1 MKNEEAAQKEN
12 DFAKR
17 NTLFDLSDNEEL
29 SEITESDEKDLDFEN
44 LQSFIVEKKQK
55 IFESEKPYSF
65 LKGAER
71 SDVYIKNYL
80 MKFDM
85 VRTLK
90 ILEQE
95 FFEKLSQGV
104 IDMEKISNVPDLY
117 LESENLQERIGNIQ
131 KELDDAK
138 IYAEKANSLFLKLN
152 KAKEN
157 EKIKHRRVQQEKVK
171 LIKEIEKLKKVYD
184 EDNKIYKD
192 LKKKYWDVTKESLVL
207 EQEMK
212 GLTSK
217 VVNLKEQEDK
227 LKKTLDDTK
236 KHKESNIFF
245 IFIFILDIHLF
256 YYFVLKF
263 D

>member
-12 DFAKR
+12 DFVQR
-17 NTLFDLSDNEEL
+17 STLFDLSDNEEL

-44 LQSFIVEKKQK
+44 LQSFIVEKKKK

-65 LKGAER
+65 SKGAER

-90 ILEQE
+90 TLEQE

-104 IDMEKISNVPDLY
+104 IEMEKISNVPDLY

-212 GLTSK
+212 GLSSK

-227 LKKTLDDTK
+227 LKKTLDDSK

-245 IFIFILDIHLF
+245 YFLF
-256 YYFVLKF
+256 
-263 D
+263 

>member
-1 MKNEEAAQKEN
+1 MKNEEISQYEMDEEKNKNSFYSITEE
-12 DFAKR
+12 
-17 NTLFDLSDNEEL
+17 DLSQ
-29 SEITESDEKDLDFEN
+29 ITISDDKEVDFNNLESF
-44 LQSFIVEKKQK
+44 FVEKPTK
-55 IFESEKPYSF
+55 IFDEEKPYTF
-65 LKGAER
+65 EEGANR

-80 MKFDM
+80 IKFDM
-85 VRTLK
+85 TKTLK
-90 ILEQE
+90 IMEQE
-95 FFEKLSQGV
+95 FFEKLSQGN
-104 IDMEKISNVPDLY
+104 ININDIPRVPELY
-117 LESENLQERIGNIQ
+117 LESESLQEKIGNIQ

-171 LIKEIEKLKKVYD
+171 LIKEIEKLKKIYD

-217 VVNLKEQEDK
+217 VANLKEQEEK
-227 LKKTLDDTK
+227 IRKTLDDTK
-236 KHKESNIFF
+236 KHK
-245 IFIFILDIHLF
+245 DRK
-256 YYFVLKF
+256 YYFNFNFRTSKINNEKNR
-263 D
+263 

>member
-1 MKNEEAAQKEN
+1 MKNEELNHKELN
-12 DFAKR
+12 DISKR
-17 NTLFDLSDNEEL
+17 NNSLLEISEHEDEL
-29 SEITESDEKDLDFEN
+29 SEITESEFKDIDFEN
-44 LQSFIVEKKQK
+44 LESFIIEKKAK

-65 LKGAER
+65 SKGAER
-71 SDVYIKNYL
+71 ADVYIKNYL

-85 VRTLK
+85 VKTLK

-95 FFEKLSQGV
+95 FFEKLSQGI
-104 IDMEKISNVPDLY
+104 IDMEKIPNVPDLY

-171 LIKEIEKLKKVYD
+171 LIKEIEKLKEIYD

-192 LKKKYWDVTKESLVL
+192 LKKKYWNVTKNTLVL
-207 EQEMK
+207 EQRMK
-212 GLTSK
+212 DFSSK
-217 VVNLKEQEDK
+217 VENLKEQEEK

-236 KHKESNIFF
+236 KHKERNDKFSLIFE
-245 IFIFILDIHLF
+245 L
-256 YYFVLKF
+256 
-263 D
+263 

>member
-1 MKNEEAAQKEN
+1 MKSEEMSQIEKE
-12 DFAKR
+12 
-17 NTLFDLSDNEEL
+17 EEKN
-29 SEITESDEKDLDFEN
+29 SFYAITEEEDISRMTVSEDQELDFDN
-44 LQSFIVEKKQK
+44 LGSFLVEKPTK
-55 IFESEKPYSF
+55 IFEEEKPYKFEEGSN
-65 LKGAER
+65 R
-71 SDVYIKNYL
+71 TDVYIKNYL

-85 VRTLK
+85 TKTLK
-90 ILEQE
+90 IMEQE
-95 FFEKLSQGV
+95 FFEKLSQGIMD
-104 IDMEKISNVPDLY
+104 IDDIPKVPELY
-117 LESENLQERIGNIQ
+117 LESENLQEKIGNIQ

-171 LIKEIEKLKKVYD
+171 LIKQIEKLKLTYD

-217 VVNLKEQEDK
+217 VVNLKEQEEK
-227 LKKTLDDTK
+227 IKKTLDDTK
-236 KHKESNIFF
+236 KHKDRT
-245 IFIFILDIHLF
+245 FILFLIENKL
-256 YYFVLKF
+256 
-263 D
+263 

>member
-1 MKNEEAAQKEN
+1 MLKEDNKQAENEMLNKNSFYN
-12 DFAKR
+12 
-17 NTLFDLSDNEEL
+17 LSESSL
-29 SEITESDEKDLDFEN
+29 SEITESDEKEIDFDNIE
-44 LQSFIVEKKQK
+44 SFLMEKKTNVY
-55 IFESEKPYSF
+55 ESEKPYTFS
-65 LKGAER
+65 KGAER
-71 SDVYIKNYL
+71 GDVYIKNYL

-85 VRTLK
+85 TKTLK

-95 FFEKLSQGV
+95 FYEKLSQGI
-104 IDMEKISNVPDLY
+104 IDMDIIPDVPHLY
-117 LESENLQERIGNIQ
+117 LESEKLQEKIGNIQ

-184 EDNKIYKD
+184 EDNKVYKD

-212 GLTSK
+212 GLTTK
-217 VVNLKEQEDK
+217 VSNLKEQEDK

-236 KHKESNIFF
+236 KHKER
-245 IFIFILDIHLF
+245 
-256 YYFVLKF
+256 KQ
-263 D
+263 

>member
-1 MKNEEAAQKEN
+1 MKNEEINNKEFN
-12 DFAKR
+12 DISRR
-17 NTLFDLSDNEEL
+17 NNSILEISEHEDEL
-29 SEITESDEKDLDFEN
+29 SEITESEFKDIDFEN
-44 LQSFIVEKKQK
+44 LESFIIEKKAK

-65 LKGAER
+65 SKGAER
-71 SDVYIKNYL
+71 ADVYIKNYL

-85 VRTLK
+85 VKTLK

-95 FFEKLSQGV
+95 FFEKLSQGI
-104 IDMEKISNVPDLY
+104 IDMEKIPNVPDLY

-171 LIKEIEKLKKVYD
+171 LIKEIEKLKEVYD

-192 LKKKYWDVTKESLVL
+192 LKKKYWNVTKNTLVL
-207 EQEMK
+207 EQRMK
-212 GLTSK
+212 DFSSK
-217 VVNLKEQEDK
+217 VENLKEQEEK

-236 KHKESNIFF
+236 KHKER
-245 IFIFILDIHLF
+245 ILSFCLCF
-256 YYFVLKF
+256 YL
-263 D
+263 

>member
-1 MKNEEAAQKEN
+1 MNNEEMNQIEKEEDIKN
-12 DFAKR
+12 SFYA
-17 NTLFDLSDNEEL
+17 
-29 SEITESDEKDLDFEN
+29 ITEEEEISHLTVSEDKELEFNNLD
-44 LQSFIVEKKQK
+44 SFFVEKQTK
-55 IFESEKPYSF
+55 IFEEEKPYKFEEGSN
-65 LKGAER
+65 R

-85 VRTLK
+85 NKTLK
-90 ILEQE
+90 IMEQE
-95 FFEKLSQGV
+95 FFEKLSQG
-104 IDMEKISNVPDLY
+104 IMNIEEIPKVPELY

-217 VVNLKEQEDK
+217 VANLREQEQK
-227 LKKTLDDTK
+227 IRKTLDDTK
-236 KHKESNIFF
+236 KHKDRIFLF
-245 IFIFILDIHLF
+245 IFIK
-256 YYFVLKF
+256 YS
-263 D
+263 

>member
-1 MKNEEAAQKEN
+1 MINNLENIPNPTDDESLNKNSFYGLSQEA
-12 DFAKR
+12 
-17 NTLFDLSDNEEL
+17 L
-29 SEITESDEKDLDFEN
+29 SEINESEENEIDFEN
-44 LQSFIVEKKQK
+44 LESFIIEKKTK
-55 IFESEKPYSF
+55 VYEIDKPYSF
-65 LKGAER
+65 CKGAER
-71 SDVYIKNYL
+71 ADVYIKNYL

-85 VRTLK
+85 NKSLK

-95 FFEKLSQGV
+95 FFEMLSQGI
-104 IDMEKISNVPDLY
+104 IDMDKISNVPESY
-117 LESENLQERIGNIQ
+117 LESENLQEKIGNIQ

-171 LIKEIEKLKKVYD
+171 LIREIEKLKTVYD

-212 GLTSK
+212 GLSSK
-217 VVNLKEQEDK
+217 VGNLKEQEDK
-227 LKKTLDDTK
+227 LKKTVDEAK
-236 KHKESNIFF
+236 KHKESKKDFF
-245 IFIFILDIHLF
+245 LF
-256 YYFVLKF
+256 L
-263 D
+263 

>member
-1 MKNEEAAQKEN
+1 MEMSNIEKEDDNKNSFYA
-12 DFAKR
+12 
-17 NTLFDLSDNEEL
+17 
-29 SEITESDEKDLDFEN
+29 ITEEEDISQYTVSEDMELDFNN
-44 LQSFIVEKKQK
+44 LGSFLIEKPTK
-55 IFESEKPYSF
+55 IFEEEKPYKF
-65 LKGAER
+65 EEGTNR
-71 SDVYIKNYL
+71 TDVYIKNYL

-85 VRTLK
+85 TKTLK
-90 ILEQE
+90 IMEQE
-95 FFEKLSQGV
+95 FFEKLSQGIMN
-104 IDMEKISNVPDLY
+104 IDEIPNVPELY
-117 LESENLQERIGNIQ
+117 LESENLQEKIGNIQ

-171 LIKEIEKLKKVYD
+171 LIREIEKLKKIYD

-217 VVNLKEQEDK
+217 VSNLKEQEEK
-227 LKKTLDDTK
+227 IRKTLDETK
-236 KHKESNIFF
+236 KHKDRINFF
-245 IFIFILDIHLF
+245 IKII
-256 YYFVLKF
+256 KF
-263 D
+263 